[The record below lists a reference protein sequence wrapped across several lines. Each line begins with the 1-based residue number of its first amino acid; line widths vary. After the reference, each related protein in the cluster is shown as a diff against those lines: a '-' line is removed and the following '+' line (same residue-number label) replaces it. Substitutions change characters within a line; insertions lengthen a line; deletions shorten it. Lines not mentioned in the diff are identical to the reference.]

1 MFKSIKA
8 NQTIDTFDQAK
19 KADYNT
25 KITEI
30 EEKTPDHGKY
40 IAVVFYAFSGKIFDE
55 RLKQV
60 LNDLNTVEQDPIK
73 NEENIEK

>member
-30 EEKTPDHGKY
+30 EEKTPDHDKY
-40 IAVVFYAFSGKIFDE
+40 IAAVFDGFWGGILDE
-55 RLKQV
+55 RLNKY
-60 LNDLNTVEQDPIK
+60 
-73 NEENIEK
+73 